1 VWVNNYQTLDKQE
14 NDHTSAGRFY
24 SGVNTSVTEY
34 KNKLFNT
41 TASVITTDKGYSAAL
56 TAYQED
62 ISHFTLVLSSDNK
75 TIISHLDNEIEPV
88 DYNPLVWSV
97 KIAGKSYYT
106 SNERNLFSITNI
118 SCNGSA
124 KKFTISSAFVNSLFS
139 SNVKFQMPKE
149 VAYLDMIG
157 STNSILGVR
166 WLNKVTMK
174 NMVMELGFYEDSSS
188 CVLLTTNFTTT
199 LNIRGVEYGN
209 TTISYSYLDI
219 TDRIS
224 LPTTASILQYK
235 EVGLFK
241 YESLN
246 KMFLATLKTNNDDNV
261 FYVIIVIAKFKSLT
275 YNEFFT
281 LSNYFV
287 YNNIPD
293 SIQNKICANAW
304 ASSDLTFF
312 FYSKK
317 NTDWKLGY
325 GKGLGTVRGD
335 SAVLTYAN
343 GWDTVNSYY
352 EDDAS
357 TLDLRN
363 AVANLYVQD
372 MIFNQA
378 SNKVMIL
385 CNDSIGSWGYNA
397 EISSNNIFLNTQT
410 NVILF
415 FMYNGKKWIQ
425 INTNMVDPYGFINTY
440 NSSVT
445 SKGEEYRPDFNC
457 YRDGYIW
464 CISYTYPSNSVG
476 GTKSYYTTMSW

>member
-1 VWVNNYQTLDKQE
+1 MDKQE

-75 TIISHLDNEIEPV
+75 TIISHLNNEIEPV

-97 KIAGKSYYT
+97 KIAGKAYYT

-209 TTISYSYLDI
+209 IAISYSY
-219 TDRIS
+219 
-224 LPTTASILQYK
+224 
-235 EVGLFK
+235 
-241 YESLN
+241 
-246 KMFLATLKTNNDDNV
+246 
-261 FYVIIVIAKFKSLT
+261 
-275 YNEFFT
+275 
-281 LSNYFV
+281 
-287 YNNIPD
+287 
-293 SIQNKICANAW
+293 
-304 ASSDLTFF
+304 
-312 FYSKK
+312 
-317 NTDWKLGY
+317 
-325 GKGLGTVRGD
+325 
-335 SAVLTYAN
+335 
-343 GWDTVNSYY
+343 
-352 EDDAS
+352 
-357 TLDLRN
+357 
-363 AVANLYVQD
+363 
-372 MIFNQA
+372 
-378 SNKVMIL
+378 
-385 CNDSIGSWGYNA
+385 
-397 EISSNNIFLNTQT
+397 
-410 NVILF
+410 
-415 FMYNGKKWIQ
+415 
-425 INTNMVDPYGFINTY
+425 
-440 NSSVT
+440 
-445 SKGEEYRPDFNC
+445 
-457 YRDGYIW
+457 
-464 CISYTYPSNSVG
+464 
-476 GTKSYYTTMSW
+476 